1 MVFDWTKR
9 KFKIGNNVK
18 TPYGKGTG
26 YGTVM
31 NLKEDKVLVWI
42 FDVHRNGQIYVF
54 KRTKSGK
61 PGHKAVWRQQDKVTE
76 TEGFLYG

>member
-1 MVFDWTKR
+1 MAFDWTKR

-18 TPYGKGTG
+18 IDYRGGTG

-31 NLKEDKVLVWI
+31 DLKEDKVLIWV
-42 FDVHRNGQIYVF
+42 FDVHKDGQRYVF
-54 KRTKSGK
+54 KRTKGGK
-61 PGHKAVWRQQDKVTE
+61 VGHKAVWRHQDKVKE